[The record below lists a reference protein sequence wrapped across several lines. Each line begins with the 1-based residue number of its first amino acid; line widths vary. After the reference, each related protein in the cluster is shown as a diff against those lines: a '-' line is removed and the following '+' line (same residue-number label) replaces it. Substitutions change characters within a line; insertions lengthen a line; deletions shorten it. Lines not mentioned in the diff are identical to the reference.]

1 MSLTN
6 DDLQAIRE
14 IIKDE
19 VSTIVHSTVKEELH
33 PISGELEALRN
44 DIKEIYDM
52 LSDLRNKSLPDRQF
66 QKLSLEEK
74 LLKLNSELLVA
85 AKQAGITLPR

>member
-1 MSLTN
+1 MSLTT

-19 VSTIVHSTVKEELH
+19 LSISVRGAVKDELH
-33 PISGELEALRN
+33 PVFGEIEALRN

-52 LSDLRNKSLPDRQF
+52 ISGLQNRLSPDKQF
-66 QKLSLEEK
+66 QKLSVEEK
-74 LLKLNSELLVA
+74 LLKLNSELLA
-85 AKQAGITLPR
+85 AANQAGISLPR

>member
-1 MSLTN
+1 MNLTN
-6 DDLQAIRE
+6 DDLQAIRD

-19 VSTIVHSTVKEELH
+19 VSGIVRNTVQEELL

-52 LSDLRNKSLPDRQF
+52 LSKLEGQATPDEQF
-66 QKLSLEEK
+66 RKLSLEQK
-74 LLKLNSELLVA
+74 LLKLNSELLA
-85 AKQAGITLPR
+85 AARQAGISLPR

>member
-1 MSLTN
+1 MNLTN
-6 DDLQAIRE
+6 DDLQAIRD

-19 VSTIVHSTVKEELH
+19 VSSIVRSTVKEELR

-52 LSDLRNKSLPDRQF
+52 LSGLESKIAPDAQF
-66 QKLSLEEK
+66 TKLSLEQK
-74 LLKLNSELLVA
+74 LLKLNSELLAA
-85 AKQAGITLPR
+85 AKQAGISLPR

>member
-1 MSLTN
+1 MNLTN
-6 DDLQAIRE
+6 DDLQAIRG

-19 VSTIVHSTVKEELH
+19 VSSIVRSTIKEELR

-52 LSDLRNKSLPDRQF
+52 LSELESKVAPDTRF
-66 QKLSLEEK
+66 TKLSLEQK
-74 LLKLNSELLVA
+74 LLRLNSELLAA
-85 AKQAGITLPR
+85 AKQAGISLPR